1 MPATSFTLR
10 PSGENAFFG
19 MGAATDL
26 PAALSTTVLPATV
39 FTSSPNTP
47 TVFNPSESALAKVS
61 SELGTIRTE
70 KKSNWLSIFLAAAA
84 GGLLTYYIVTK
95 LVK

>member
-1 MPATSFTLR
+1 MGMPATSFTLR

-19 MGAATDL
+19 MGFT
-26 PAALSTTVLPATV
+26 PVLPATV

-95 LVK
+95 LAK

>member
-19 MGAATDL
+19 MGFT
-26 PAALSTTVLPATV
+26 PVLSTTVLPDTV